1 MLVLIEL
8 YALSILAGLAAAWLP
23 GVHRDIYS
31 LDGKN
36 LFNRSIPFRGSSK
49 RWLQSSGKIRGVNL
63 GSLFVFEPWIAES
76 TWSEMGCG
84 DQNSEFDCV
93 SSLGQ
98 GAADSAFQKHWG
110 SWITKDDISQ
120 MQSYGL
126 NTIRIPVG
134 YWLYE
139 DIVDSKSEHFP
150 KGGLSYLE
158 QVCSWASD
166 AGFYIIIDL
175 HGAPGAQVADNS
187 DTGQYASSAG
197 FYEDYQYGR
206 ALQFLEWMTK
216 QVHQNNAFRNV
227 GMLQIVN
234 EPEQDPDTV
243 SSMLTTYYP
252 NAVNTIRLTELG
264 LGILWNNY
272 LHIQMMDE
280 LWGSGDPNQYII
292 DRYFLAYD
300 DHRYMKYDS
309 SIKVS
314 KDTYLSAS
322 CNDDRDSNSPTIV
335 GEFSLSP
342 PDDVQWD
349 SEWSP
354 DSNRDFYKKW
364 FAAQVQSYEKQEG
377 WIFWTWKAEA
387 GDYRWSYSEAV
398 AAGVIPTNLDDVYK
412 EGVC

>member
-1 MLVLIEL
+1 MLVLTKL
-8 YALSILAGLAAAWLP
+8 YALSAFAGLTAAWLP

-31 LDGKN
+31 IDGKN
-36 LFNRSIPFRGSSK
+36 LFNRSVPFRGSSK
-49 RWLQSSGKIRGVNL
+49 RWLPLSGKIRGVNL
-63 GSLFVFEPWIAES
+63 GSLFVFEPWLAES
-76 TWSEMGCG
+76 EWSEMGCG
-84 DQNSEFDCV
+84 NQKAEFDCV
-93 SSLGQ
+93 STLGQ
-98 GAADSAFQKHWG
+98 DAANSAFQKHWG
-110 SWITKDDISQ
+110 SWITKSDISQ

-139 DIVDSKSEHFP
+139 DIVYTNSEHFP
-150 KGGLSYLE
+150 QGGLSYLE

-166 AGFYIIIDL
+166 AGLYIIIDL
-175 HGAPGAQVADNS
+175 HGAPGAQVSDNS

-197 FYEDYQYGR
+197 FYVDYQYDR
-206 ALQFLEWMTK
+206 ALQFLEWMTTNI
-216 QVHQNNAFRNV
+216 HRNPAFRNV

-234 EPEQDPDTV
+234 EPEQDADAV
-243 SSMLTTYYP
+243 SSMRTSYYP
-252 NAVNTIRLTELG
+252 NAVNKIRLTELG
-264 LGILWNNY
+264 LGIIPVDF

-280 LWGSGDPNQYII
+280 LWGSGDPNQCLI

-309 SIKVS
+309 SVKVS
-314 KDTYLSAS
+314 KDSYMNAS
-322 CNDDRDSNSPTIV
+322 CSDNRDSNTPTIV

-349 SEWSP
+349 PEWSP
-354 DSNRDFYKKW
+354 DSNKDFYKRW
-364 FAAQVQSYEKQEG
+364 FAAQVQAYEKQQG
-377 WIFWTWKAEA
+377 WIFWTWKAQA

-398 AAGVIPTNLDDVYK
+398 NAGVIPTNLDDVYN